1 MDGINN
7 YEDEGYND
15 DDCMM
20 AIASPKVQIEAA
32 HKSAVIAG
40 LDHLRN
46 ATSSS
51 VKIDDLAD

>member
-7 YEDEGYND
+7 YEEKGYND

-32 HKSAVIAG
+32 HKSAEIG
-40 LDHLRN
+40 KLDHLRN

-51 VKIDDLAD
+51 VQIDDLAD